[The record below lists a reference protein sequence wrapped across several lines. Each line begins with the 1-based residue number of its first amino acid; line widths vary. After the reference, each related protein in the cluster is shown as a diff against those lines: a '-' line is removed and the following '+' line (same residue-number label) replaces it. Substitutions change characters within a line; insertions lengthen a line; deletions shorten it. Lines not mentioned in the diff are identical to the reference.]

1 MKALKQ
7 AINKNG
13 IQYALIQNGNTFAVY
28 KLCENYCRHMKSG
41 INKAWRYVEKDMTF
55 NNAEILFNLRTK

>member
-13 IQYALIQNGNTFAVY
+13 IQYALIQDGDTFAVY
-28 KLCENYCRHMKSG
+28 KLCENYCRYLKGG
-41 INKAWRYVEKDMTF
+41 IAKVWRYVEKDMTF
-55 NNAEILFNLRTK
+55 NSAEILFNRRIK